1 MTSIS
6 RRELL
11 KRVGS
16 AGAVAAGL
24 EAAGLKPRA
33 TLVGRASTDVAE
45 SAEAAQGASPAIV
58 IAGQPVTIGI
68 TPASPLTA
76 RITLAAA
83 GSGAPALRSD
93 GSLVERTWP
102 APAAPDSSA
111 ATLAHGSLRRSHR
124 ARVGAG
130 LTWAGRP
137 SD

>member
-45 SAEAAQGASPAIV
+45 SAEAAQGASSAIV

-76 RITLAAA
+76 RITLA
-83 GSGAPALRSD
+83 R
-93 GSLVERTWP
+93 
-102 APAAPDSSA
+102 PAAARQRFDRMDHWSSG
-111 ATLAHGSLRRSHR
+111 HGLRRPR
-124 ARVGAG
+124 
-130 LTWAGRP
+130 
-137 SD
+137 